1 MLSPSNIWKA
11 TEVFHFLKKTNHKLH
26 ILYVRTWTCRIC
38 HVGTQQFDELRYQ
51 ERRRTGWQCTSD
63 CKAARLQLMIS
74 GSCYHFKD
82 ETLSIYIRVLHWL
95 LLDHLPSFSSCSVWC
110 LSNRALQTQRWVKT
124 SHCACSWNITV
135 PKKCYCT
142 QRKKAAAVSQSQKT
156 LSDLL
161 WLYFSPLQY
170 SDVSLTCHKSSQ
182 LVFKLLATG

>member
-82 ETLSIYIRVLHWL
+82 VTLSIYIRILHCCWTICL
-95 LLDHLPSFSSCSVWC
+95 HSAHVQCGAWATEHYKLRGGLKLPIVH
-110 LSNRALQTQRWVKT
+110 VPG
-124 SHCACSWNITV
+124 NIAV

>member
-1 MLSPSNIWKA
+1 MWEHSSLMSSGTRNAEELGDNAHLIVRLPDSSWWYQDHVITLRMRHCQSTSEYYTDCCWTICLHSAHVQCGAWA
-11 TEVFHFLKKTNHKLH
+11 TEHYKLRGGLKLP
-26 ILYVRTWTCRIC
+26 IV
-38 HVGTQQFDELRYQ
+38 HVPG
-51 ERRRTGWQCTSD
+51 
-63 CKAARLQLMIS
+63 
-74 GSCYHFKD
+74 
-82 ETLSIYIRVLHWL
+82 
-95 LLDHLPSFSSCSVWC
+95 
-110 LSNRALQTQRWVKT
+110 
-124 SHCACSWNITV
+124 NITV